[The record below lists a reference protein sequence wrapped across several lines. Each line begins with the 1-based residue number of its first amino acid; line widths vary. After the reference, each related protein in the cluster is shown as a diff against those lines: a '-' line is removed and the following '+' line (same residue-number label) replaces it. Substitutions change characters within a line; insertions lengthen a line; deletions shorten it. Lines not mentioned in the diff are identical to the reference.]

1 MITFTL
7 IYRDYNI
14 KHWFSQVLVEKRFKI
29 IAKSIKKWYYIL
41 VRKKL
46 YRLEKKMID
55 KEEIKKVSDT
65 IEIVK
70 SNIEEYEIL
79 YSNLLK
85 GNADEQYIQ
94 NMSKEY
100 SNKLRNLNKAISVPY
115 FARIDFKED
124 TQNNIQKI
132 YIGKTGIFNNDY
144 EVVVTDWRAPISSIY
159 YDGQLGKVKYECPD
173 GIIEGNLNKK
183 RVYTIENSILKDY
196 QDIDITTN
204 DEFLQE
210 CLTENSEARLKNIIS
225 TIQSE
230 QNKIIRAKMSNPLI
244 VQGVAG
250 SGKTTVALHRIAY
263 LVYTYEKEFN
273 PDEFLIIA
281 PNKFFLDYISNV
293 LPDLGVDY
301 VRQQTFEEF
310 MLENIDANFEI
321 NPINVELSNIVNKNG
336 KTDLIKKS
344 ANFKSSLRYKELIDE
359 FIDKFLKNSL
369 PKEDFKISDIVV
381 FNNNE
386 VIDMFMT
393 YFKNNSIN
401 DSKKMLTAIL
411 QKRVSNIANELI
423 DKLSEQRKS
432 KLDNIEKNL
441 SDDKVKEIRLSIF
454 KETEYEMQ
462 QLFKGGKKLVIDY
475 LKDLK
480 IEKVLPVYK
489 KIINDQILFDKYVES
504 ELYEYILKTYKE
516 NIKNKKVEY
525 EDLAPLFYIQN
536 KFWGNINNLKLEHIV
551 IDEAQDLGEF
561 QFYNFKEMVKPNM
574 SMTIL
579 GDISQGI
586 YSYKGMNDWNKL
598 NQIVFNNKAS
608 IEYLKASYRTSM
620 EIMNEANTI
629 INKIVD
635 NENIILAKPI
645 ERHGDKVEHWKVD
658 SEDNRIIKIYE
669 IIKKQLEA
677 GHINIAI
684 ITKDFNESIE
694 LHKKLT
700 NYGVSIELISENLDK
715 YTGGIIIIPS
725 YLSKGL
731 EFDSVIISDSNKY
744 SENILDTKLLYVA
757 CTRAMHTLDIISK

>member
-1 MITFTL
+1 
-7 IYRDYNI
+7 
-14 KHWFSQVLVEKRFKI
+14 
-29 IAKSIKKWYYIL
+29 
-41 VRKKL
+41 
-46 YRLEKKMID
+46 MID
-55 KEEIKKVSDT
+55 NEEIKRVSDT

-70 SNIEEYEIL
+70 NNIKEYEIL

-100 SNKLRNLNKAISVPY
+100 SNKLKNLNKAISIPY
-115 FARIDFKED
+115 FARIDFKE
-124 TQNNIQKI
+124 NNANNERKI
-132 YIGKTGIFNNDY
+132 YIGKTGILNDKY
-144 EVVVTDWRAPISSIY
+144 DVIVTDWRAPIASIY

-173 GIIEGNLNKK
+173 GIIKGDLSKK

-210 CLTENSEARLKNIIS
+210 CLNENSEARLKNIIS

-321 NPINVELSNIVNKNG
+321 NPINVELSNIVNQNG

-344 ANFKSSLRYKELIDE
+344 ANFKTSLRFKELIDE
-359 FIDKFLKNSL
+359 FIDKFLKSNL
-369 PKEDFKISDIVV
+369 PKGDFKISDIVV
-381 FNNNE
+381 FNHDE
-386 VIDMFMT
+386 VIDMFIN

-423 DKLSEQRKS
+423 DRLSEQRKS
-432 KLDNIEKNL
+432 KLYNIDKNL
-441 SDDKVKEIRLSIF
+441 SDDKVKEIRLEIF
-454 KETEYEMQ
+454 KEKEYEMQ
-462 QLFKGGKKLVIDY
+462 QLFKGGKKLVLDY
-475 LKDLK
+475 LKNFK
-480 IEKVLPVYK
+480 IEKVLSIYK
-489 KIINDQILFDKYVES
+489 KIISDKILFDKYVES
-504 ELYEYILKTYKE
+504 ELYEYILETYKK
-516 NIKNKKVEY
+516 NIKSKKVEY

-536 KFWGNINNLKLEHIV
+536 RFLGNINNLKLEHIV

-561 QFYNFKEMVKPNM
+561 QFYNFKEIVKPNM

-586 YSYKGMNDWNKL
+586 YSYKGINNWNKL

-608 IEYLKASYRTSM
+608 IEYLKESYRTSM

-635 NENIILAKPI
+635 NENIILAQPI
-645 ERHGDKVEHWKVD
+645 ERHGDKIEHWKID
-658 SEDNRIIKIYE
+658 SEDSKISKIYE
-669 IIKKQLEA
+669 IIKTHLEA
-677 GHINIAI
+677 GHINIAV
-684 ITKDFNESIE
+684 ITKDFDESIE

-700 NYGVSIELISENLDK
+700 NYEVDIKLISENLDK
-715 YTGGIIIIPS
+715 YTGGTIIIPS

-757 CTRAMHTLDIISK
+757 CTRAMHTLDIISQ

>member
-1 MITFTL
+1 
-7 IYRDYNI
+7 
-14 KHWFSQVLVEKRFKI
+14 
-29 IAKSIKKWYYIL
+29 
-41 VRKKL
+41 
-46 YRLEKKMID
+46 MID

-85 GNADEQYIQ
+85 ENADEQYIQ
-94 NMSKEY
+94 NMSKIY
-100 SNKLRNLNKAISVPY
+100 SNKLKNLNNAVSVPY
-115 FARIDFKED
+115 FARVDFKED
-124 TQNNIQKI
+124 KQNNIQKI
-132 YIGKTGIFNNDY
+132 YIGKTGIFNDDY

-159 YDGQLGKVKYECPD
+159 YDGQLGNVEYECPD
-173 GIIEGNLNKK
+173 GIIKGDLSKK

-210 CLTENSEARLKNIIS
+210 CLNENSEARLKNIIS

-321 NPINVELSNIVNKNG
+321 NPINVELSNIVNQNG

-344 ANFKSSLRYKELIDE
+344 ANFKSSLRFKELIDE
-359 FIDKFLKNSL
+359 FIDKFLKSNL
-369 PKEDFKISDIVV
+369 PKGDFKIFDIVV
-381 FNNNE
+381 FNHDE
-386 VIDMFMT
+386 VIDMFMN

-423 DKLSEQRKS
+423 DRLSEQRKS
-432 KLDNIEKNL
+432 KLYNIDKNL
-441 SDDKVKEIRLSIF
+441 SDDKVKEIRLEIF

-462 QLFKGGKKLVIDY
+462 QLFKGGKKLVLDY
-475 LKDLK
+475 LKNFK
-480 IEKVLPVYK
+480 IEKVLSIYK
-489 KIINDQILFDKYVES
+489 KIISDKILFDKYVES
-504 ELYEYILKTYKE
+504 ELYEYILETYKK

-536 KFWGNINNLKLEHIV
+536 RFWGNINNLKLEHIV

-561 QFYNFKEMVKPNM
+561 QFYNFKEILKPNM

-586 YSYKGMNDWNKL
+586 YSYKGINNWNKL
-598 NQIVFNNKAS
+598 NQIVFDNKAT
-608 IEYLKASYRTSM
+608 IEYLKESYRTSM

-635 NENIILAKPI
+635 NENIILAQPI
-645 ERHGDKVEHWKVD
+645 ERHGDKVEHWKID
-658 SEDNRIIKIYE
+658 SEDSKISKIYE
-669 IIKKQLEA
+669 IIKTHLEA
-677 GHINIAI
+677 GHINIAV
-684 ITKDFNESIE
+684 ITKDFDESIE

-700 NYGVSIELISENLDK
+700 NYEVDIKLISENLDK
-715 YTGGIIIIPS
+715 YTGGTIIIPS

-757 CTRAMHTLDIISK
+757 CTRAMHTLDIISQ

>member
-1 MITFTL
+1 
-7 IYRDYNI
+7 
-14 KHWFSQVLVEKRFKI
+14 
-29 IAKSIKKWYYIL
+29 
-41 VRKKL
+41 
-46 YRLEKKMID
+46 MID

-85 GNADEQYIQ
+85 ENADEQYIQ
-94 NMSKEY
+94 NMSKIY
-100 SNKLRNLNKAISVPY
+100 SNKLKNLNNAVSVPY
-115 FARIDFKED
+115 FARVDFKED
-124 TQNNIQKI
+124 KQNNIQKI
-132 YIGKTGIFNNDY
+132 YIGKTGIFNDDY

-159 YDGQLGKVKYECPD
+159 YDGQLGNVEYECPD
-173 GIIEGNLNKK
+173 GIIKGDLSKK

-210 CLTENSEARLKNIIS
+210 CLNENSEARLKNIIS

-321 NPINVELSNIVNKNG
+321 NPINVELSNIVNQNG

-344 ANFKSSLRYKELIDE
+344 ANFKSSLRFKELIDE
-359 FIDKFLKNSL
+359 FIDKFLKSNL
-369 PKEDFKISDIVV
+369 PKGDFKISDIVV
-381 FNNNE
+381 FNHDE
-386 VIDMFMT
+386 VIDMFMN

-423 DKLSEQRKS
+423 DRLSEQRKS
-432 KLDNIEKNL
+432 KLYNIDKNL
-441 SDDKVKEIRLSIF
+441 SDDKVKEIRLEIF

-462 QLFKGGKKLVIDY
+462 QLFKGGKKLVLDY
-475 LKDLK
+475 LKNFK
-480 IEKVLPVYK
+480 IEKVLSIYK
-489 KIINDQILFDKYVES
+489 KIISDKILFDKYVKS
-504 ELYEYILKTYKE
+504 ELYEYILETYKK
-516 NIKNKKVEY
+516 NIKSKKVEY

-536 KFWGNINNLKLEHIV
+536 RFWGNINNLKLEHIV

-561 QFYNFKEMVKPNM
+561 QFYNFKEIVKPNM

-586 YSYKGMNDWNKL
+586 YSYKGINNWNKL
-598 NQIVFNNKAS
+598 NQIVFDNKAS
-608 IEYLKASYRTSM
+608 IEYLKESYRTSM

-635 NENIILAKPI
+635 NENIILAQPI
-645 ERHGDKVEHWKVD
+645 ERHGDKVEHWKID
-658 SEDNRIIKIYE
+658 SEDSKISKIYE
-669 IIKKQLEA
+669 IIKTHLEA
-677 GHINIAI
+677 GHINIAV
-684 ITKDFNESIE
+684 ITKDFDESIE

-700 NYGVSIELISENLDK
+700 NYEVDIKLISENLDK
-715 YTGGIIIIPS
+715 YTGGTIIIPS

-757 CTRAMHTLDIISK
+757 CTRAMHTLDIISQ

>member
-1 MITFTL
+1 
-7 IYRDYNI
+7 
-14 KHWFSQVLVEKRFKI
+14 
-29 IAKSIKKWYYIL
+29 
-41 VRKKL
+41 
-46 YRLEKKMID
+46 MID

-85 GNADEQYIQ
+85 ENADEQYIQ
-94 NMSKEY
+94 NMSKIY
-100 SNKLRNLNKAISVPY
+100 SNKLKNLNNAVSVPY
-115 FARIDFKED
+115 FARVDFKED
-124 TQNNIQKI
+124 KQNNIQKI
-132 YIGKTGIFNNDY
+132 YIGKTGIFNDDY

-159 YDGQLGKVKYECPD
+159 YDGQLGNVEYECPD
-173 GIIEGNLNKK
+173 GIIKGDLSKK

-210 CLTENSEARLKNIIS
+210 CLNENSEARLKNIIS

-321 NPINVELSNIVNKNG
+321 NPINVELSNIVNQNG

-344 ANFKSSLRYKELIDE
+344 ANFKSSLRFKELIDE
-359 FIDKFLKNSL
+359 FIDKFLKSNL
-369 PKEDFKISDIVV
+369 PKGDFKISDIVV
-381 FNNNE
+381 FNHDE
-386 VIDMFMT
+386 VIDMFMN

-423 DKLSEQRKS
+423 DRLSEQRKS
-432 KLDNIEKNL
+432 KLYNIDKNL
-441 SDDKVKEIRLSIF
+441 SDDKVKEIRLEIF

-462 QLFKGGKKLVIDY
+462 QLFKGGKKLVLDY
-475 LKDLK
+475 LKNFK
-480 IEKVLPVYK
+480 IEKVLSIYK
-489 KIINDQILFDKYVES
+489 KIISDKILFDKYVKS
-504 ELYEYILKTYKE
+504 ELYEYILETYKK
-516 NIKNKKVEY
+516 NIKSKKVEY

-536 KFWGNINNLKLEHIV
+536 RFWGNINNLKLEHIV

-561 QFYNFKEMVKPNM
+561 QFYNFKEIVKPNM

-586 YSYKGMNDWNKL
+586 YSYKGINNWNKL
-598 NQIVFNNKAS
+598 NQIVFDNKAS
-608 IEYLKASYRTSM
+608 IEYLKESYRTSM

-635 NENIILAKPI
+635 NENIILAQPI
-645 ERHGDKVEHWKVD
+645 ERHGDKVEHWKID
-658 SEDNRIIKIYE
+658 SEDSKISKIYE
-669 IIKKQLEA
+669 IIKTHLEA
-677 GHINIAI
+677 GHINIAV
-684 ITKDFNESIE
+684 ITKDFDESIE

-700 NYGVSIELISENLDK
+700 NYEVDIKLISENLDK
-715 YTGGIIIIPS
+715 YTGGTIIIPS

-744 SENILDTKLLYVA
+744 
-757 CTRAMHTLDIISK
+757 

>member
-1 MITFTL
+1 
-7 IYRDYNI
+7 
-14 KHWFSQVLVEKRFKI
+14 
-29 IAKSIKKWYYIL
+29 
-41 VRKKL
+41 
-46 YRLEKKMID
+46 MID
-55 KEEIKKVSDT
+55 NEEIKRVSDT

-70 SNIEEYEIL
+70 NNIKEYEIL

-100 SNKLRNLNKAISVPY
+100 SNKLKNLNKAISIPY
-115 FARIDFKED
+115 FARIDFKE
-124 TQNNIQKI
+124 NNANNERKI
-132 YIGKTGIFNNDY
+132 YIGKTGILNDKY
-144 EVVVTDWRAPISSIY
+144 DVIVTDWRAPIASIY

-173 GIIEGNLNKK
+173 GIIKGDLSKK

-210 CLTENSEARLKNIIS
+210 CLNENSEARLKNIIS

-321 NPINVELSNIVNKNG
+321 NPINVELSNIVNQNG

-344 ANFKSSLRYKELIDE
+344 ANFKSSLRFKELIDE
-359 FIDKFLKNSL
+359 FIDKFLKSNL
-369 PKEDFKISDIVV
+369 PKGDFKISDIVV
-381 FNNNE
+381 FNHDE
-386 VIDMFMT
+386 VIDMFIN

-423 DKLSEQRKS
+423 DRLSEQRKS
-432 KLDNIEKNL
+432 KLYNIDKNL
-441 SDDKVKEIRLSIF
+441 SDDKVKEIRLEIF
-454 KETEYEMQ
+454 KEKEYEMQ
-462 QLFKGGKKLVIDY
+462 QLFKGGKKLVLDY
-475 LKDLK
+475 LKNFK
-480 IEKVLPVYK
+480 IEKVLSIYK
-489 KIINDQILFDKYVES
+489 KIISDKILFDKYVES
-504 ELYEYILKTYKE
+504 ELYEYILETYKK
-516 NIKNKKVEY
+516 NIKSKKVEY

-536 KFWGNINNLKLEHIV
+536 RFLGNINNLKLEHIV

-561 QFYNFKEMVKPNM
+561 QFYNFKEIVKPNM

-586 YSYKGMNDWNKL
+586 YSYKGINNWNKL

-608 IEYLKASYRTSM
+608 IEYLKESYRTSM

-635 NENIILAKPI
+635 NENIILAQPI
-645 ERHGDKVEHWKVD
+645 ERHGDKIEHWKID
-658 SEDNRIIKIYE
+658 SEDSKISKIYE
-669 IIKKQLEA
+669 IIKTHLEA
-677 GHINIAI
+677 GHINIAV
-684 ITKDFNESIE
+684 ITKDFDESIE

-700 NYGVSIELISENLDK
+700 NYEVDIKLISENLDK
-715 YTGGIIIIPS
+715 YTGGTIIMPS

-757 CTRAMHTLDIISK
+757 CTRAMHTLDIISQ

>member
-1 MITFTL
+1 MG
-7 IYRDYNI
+7 N
-14 KHWFSQVLVEKRFKI
+14 VE
-29 IAKSIKKWYYIL
+29 
-41 VRKKL
+41 
-46 YRLEKKMID
+46 
-55 KEEIKKVSDT
+55 
-65 IEIVK
+65 
-70 SNIEEYEIL
+70 
-79 YSNLLK
+79 
-85 GNADEQYIQ
+85 
-94 NMSKEY
+94 
-100 SNKLRNLNKAISVPY
+100 
-115 FARIDFKED
+115 
-124 TQNNIQKI
+124 
-132 YIGKTGIFNNDY
+132 
-144 EVVVTDWRAPISSIY
+144 
-159 YDGQLGKVKYECPD
+159 YECPD
-173 GIIEGNLNKK
+173 GIIKGDLSKK

-210 CLTENSEARLKNIIS
+210 CLNENSEARLKNIIS

-321 NPINVELSNIVNKNG
+321 NPINVELSNIVNQNG

-344 ANFKSSLRYKELIDE
+344 ANFKSSLRFKELIDE
-359 FIDKFLKNSL
+359 FIDKFLKSNL
-369 PKEDFKISDIVV
+369 PKGDFKISDIVV
-381 FNNNE
+381 FNHDE
-386 VIDMFMT
+386 VIDMFMN

-423 DKLSEQRKS
+423 DRLSEQRKS
-432 KLDNIEKNL
+432 KLYNIDKNL
-441 SDDKVKEIRLSIF
+441 SDDKVKEIRLEIF

-462 QLFKGGKKLVIDY
+462 QLFKGGKKLVLDY
-475 LKDLK
+475 LKNFK
-480 IEKVLPVYK
+480 IEKVLSIYK
-489 KIINDQILFDKYVES
+489 KIISDKILFDKYVKS
-504 ELYEYILKTYKE
+504 ELYEYILETYKK
-516 NIKNKKVEY
+516 NIKSKKVEY

-536 KFWGNINNLKLEHIV
+536 RFWGNINNLKLGHIV

-561 QFYNFKEMVKPNM
+561 QFYNFKEIVKPNM

-586 YSYKGMNDWNKL
+586 YSYKGINNWNKL
-598 NQIVFNNKAS
+598 NQIVFDNKAS
-608 IEYLKASYRTSM
+608 IEYLKESYRTSM

-635 NENIILAKPI
+635 NENIILAQPI
-645 ERHGDKVEHWKVD
+645 ERHGDKVEHWKID
-658 SEDNRIIKIYE
+658 SEDSKISKIYE
-669 IIKKQLEA
+669 IIKTHLEA
-677 GHINIAI
+677 GHINIAV
-684 ITKDFNESIE
+684 ITKDFDESIE

-700 NYGVSIELISENLDK
+700 NYEVDIKLISENLDK
-715 YTGGIIIIPS
+715 YTGGTIIIPS

-757 CTRAMHTLDIISK
+757 CTRAMHTLDIISQ

>member
-1 MITFTL
+1 
-7 IYRDYNI
+7 
-14 KHWFSQVLVEKRFKI
+14 
-29 IAKSIKKWYYIL
+29 
-41 VRKKL
+41 
-46 YRLEKKMID
+46 MID

-65 IEIVK
+65 IEILK
-70 SNIEEYEIL
+70 SNIEEYETL

-100 SNKLRNLNKAISVPY
+100 SNKLKNLNKAISVPY
-115 FARIDFKED
+115 FARIDFKENK
-124 TQNNIQKI
+124 QNNIQKI

-159 YDGQLGKVKYECPD
+159 YDGQLGKVEYECPD
-173 GIIEGNLNKK
+173 GIIEGNLSKK

-204 DEFLQE
+204 DDFLQG

-230 QNKIIRAKMSNPLI
+230 QNKVIRAKMSNPLI

-310 MLENIDANFEI
+310 MLKNIDANFEI
-321 NPINVELSNIVNKNG
+321 NPINVELSNIVNQKG

-359 FIDKFLKNSL
+359 FINKFLQNIL
-369 PKEDFKISDIVV
+369 PREDFKISDIVV
-381 FNNNE
+381 FNNDE

-401 DSKKMLTAIL
+401 ESKKILTSIL
-411 QKRVSNIANELI
+411 QKRVSNIADELI
-423 DKLSEQRKS
+423 DKLSKQRKN
-432 KLDNIEKNL
+432 KLDNIDKDL
-441 SDDKVKEIRLSIF
+441 SEDKIKEIRLGIF

-475 LKDLK
+475 LKDFK
-480 IEKVLPVYK
+480 IEKVLSVYK

-504 ELYEYILKTYKE
+504 ELYEYIFKTFKE

-536 KFWGNINNLKLEHIV
+536 KFWGNINNIKLEHIV

-561 QFYNFKEMVKPNM
+561 QFYNFKELVKPNM

-579 GDISQGI
+579 GDIAQGI
-586 YSYKGMNDWNKL
+586 YSYKGTNNWQKL
-598 NQIVFNNKAS
+598 NQNVFNNQAS
-608 IEYLKASYRTSM
+608 IKVLKESYRTSM
-620 EIMNEANTI
+620 EIMNEANTV
-629 INKIVD
+629 INKFTD
-635 NENIILAKPI
+635 NENIILAQPI

-658 SEDNRIIKIYE
+658 SENNRVKKICE
-669 IIKKQLEA
+669 IIKKQLEV
-677 GHINIAI
+677 GHRNIAI

-694 LHKKLT
+694 LHKKVT
-700 NYGVSIELISENLDK
+700 NHGVNIKLISENLTK

-744 SENILDTKLLYVA
+744 SENILDTKLLYIA

>member
-1 MITFTL
+1 
-7 IYRDYNI
+7 
-14 KHWFSQVLVEKRFKI
+14 
-29 IAKSIKKWYYIL
+29 
-41 VRKKL
+41 
-46 YRLEKKMID
+46 MID
-55 KEEIKKVSDT
+55 NEEIKRVSDT

-70 SNIEEYEIL
+70 NNIKEYEIL

-100 SNKLRNLNKAISVPY
+100 SNKLKNLNKAISIPY
-115 FARIDFKED
+115 FARIDFKE
-124 TQNNIQKI
+124 NNANNERKI
-132 YIGKTGIFNNDY
+132 YIGKTGILNDKY
-144 EVVVTDWRAPISSIY
+144 DVIVTDWRAPISSIY
-159 YDGQLGKVKYECPD
+159 YDGQLGNVEYECPD
-173 GIIEGNLNKK
+173 GIIKGDLSKK

-210 CLTENSEARLKNIIS
+210 CLNENSEARLKNIIS

-321 NPINVELSNIVNKNG
+321 NPINVELSNIVNQNG
-336 KTDLIKKS
+336 KIDLIKKS
-344 ANFKSSLRYKELIDE
+344 ANFKSSLRFKELIDE
-359 FIDKFLKNSL
+359 FIDKFLKSNL
-369 PKEDFKISDIVV
+369 PKGDFKISDIVV
-381 FNNNE
+381 FNHDE
-386 VIDMFMT
+386 VIDMFMN

-423 DKLSEQRKS
+423 DRLSEQRKS
-432 KLDNIEKNL
+432 KLYNIDKNL
-441 SDDKVKEIRLSIF
+441 SDDKVKEIRLEIF

-462 QLFKGGKKLVIDY
+462 QLFKGGKKLVLDY
-475 LKDLK
+475 LKNFK
-480 IEKVLPVYK
+480 IEKVLSIYK
-489 KIINDQILFDKYVES
+489 KIISDKILFDKYVKS
-504 ELYEYILKTYKE
+504 ELYEYILETYKK
-516 NIKNKKVEY
+516 NIKSKKVEY
-525 EDLAPLFYIQN
+525 EDLVPLFYIQN
-536 KFWGNINNLKLEHIV
+536 RFWGNINNLKLGHIV

-561 QFYNFKEMVKPNM
+561 QFYNFKEIVKPNM

-586 YSYKGMNDWNKL
+586 YSYKGINNWNKL
-598 NQIVFNNKAS
+598 NQIVFDNKAS
-608 IEYLKASYRTSM
+608 IEYLKESYRTSM

-635 NENIILAKPI
+635 NENIILAQPI
-645 ERHGDKVEHWKVD
+645 ERHGDKIEHWKID
-658 SEDNRIIKIYE
+658 SEDSKISKIYE
-669 IIKKQLEA
+669 IIKTHLEA
-677 GHINIAI
+677 GHINIAV
-684 ITKDFNESIE
+684 ITKDFDESIE

-700 NYGVSIELISENLDK
+700 NYEVDIKLISENLDK
-715 YTGGIIIIPS
+715 YTGGTIIIPS

-757 CTRAMHTLDIISK
+757 CTRAMHTLDIISQ

>member
-1 MITFTL
+1 
-7 IYRDYNI
+7 
-14 KHWFSQVLVEKRFKI
+14 
-29 IAKSIKKWYYIL
+29 
-41 VRKKL
+41 
-46 YRLEKKMID
+46 MID
-55 KEEIKKVSDT
+55 KEEIKRVSDT

-70 SNIEEYEIL
+70 NNIEEYEIL

-100 SNKLRNLNKAISVPY
+100 INKLKNLNKAISVPY
-115 FARIDFKED
+115 FARIDFKENK
-124 TQNNIQKI
+124 QNNIQKI

-159 YDGQLGKVKYECPD
+159 YDGQLGKAEYECPD
-173 GIIEGNLNKK
+173 GIVEGDLSKK

-230 QNKIIRAKMSNPLI
+230 QNKIIRAKMSNTLI

-310 MLENIDANFEI
+310 MMENIEGNFEI
-321 NPINVELSNIVNKNG
+321 KQINEELSNIVNQKG
-336 KTDLIKKS
+336 KIDLIKKS
-344 ANFKSSLRYKELIDE
+344 ANFKSSLKYKELIDD
-359 FIDKFLKNSL
+359 FINKFLKNSL
-369 PKEDFKISDIVV
+369 PKEDFKVSDIVV
-381 FNNNE
+381 FNNDE
-386 VIDMFMT
+386 VIDMFMN

-401 DSKKMLTAIL
+401 ESKKMLTAIL
-411 QKRVSNIANELI
+411 QKRISNIADELI
-423 DKLSEQRKS
+423 EKLSKKRKK
-432 KLDNIEKNL
+432 KLDNIDKDL
-441 SDDKVKEIRLSIF
+441 SEDKIKEIRLDIF

-462 QLFKGGKKLVIDY
+462 QLFKGGKKLVLDY
-475 LKDLK
+475 LKNFK
-480 IEKVLPVYK
+480 IEKVLAIYK
-489 KIINDQILFDKYVES
+489 KIITDQSLFDKYVES
-504 ELYEYILKTYKE
+504 ELYEYILGKYKE

-536 KFWGNINNLKLEHIV
+536 KFWGNINNIKLEHIV

-561 QFYNFKEMVKPNM
+561 QFYIFKEILKPNM

-579 GDISQGI
+579 GDIAQGI
-586 YSYKGMNDWNKL
+586 YSYKGTNDWNKL
-598 NQIVFNNKAS
+598 NQKVFNNKAF
-608 IEYLKASYRTSM
+608 IEYLKESYRTSI
-620 EIMNEANTI
+620 EIMNEANNI
-629 INKIVD
+629 IDKLSD
-635 NENIILAKPI
+635 KENIILAKPI
-645 ERHGDKVEHWKVD
+645 ERHGKEVRHFSVKNPEEQIDILYKLLGE
-658 SEDNRIIKIYE
+658 
-669 IIKKQLEA
+669 QLKD
-677 GHINIAI
+677 GNKNIAI

-694 LHKKLT
+694 LYNKVNKKL
-700 NYGVSIELISENLDK
+700 YDIQLISEDVSK
-715 YTGGIIIIPS
+715 YKGGINIIPS

-731 EFDSVIISDSNKY
+731 EFDNVIIYNMNKY
-744 SENILDTKLLYVA
+744 NEDALDTKLLYIA
-757 CTRAMHTLDIISK
+757 CTRAMHTLDIIKVKTDSFI

>member
-1 MITFTL
+1 
-7 IYRDYNI
+7 
-14 KHWFSQVLVEKRFKI
+14 
-29 IAKSIKKWYYIL
+29 
-41 VRKKL
+41 
-46 YRLEKKMID
+46 MID
-55 KEEIKKVSDT
+55 NEEIKRVSDT

-70 SNIEEYEIL
+70 NNIKEYEIL

-100 SNKLRNLNKAISVPY
+100 SNKLKNLNKAISIPY
-115 FARIDFKED
+115 FARIDFKE
-124 TQNNIQKI
+124 NNANNERKI
-132 YIGKTGIFNNDY
+132 YIGKTGILNDKY
-144 EVVVTDWRAPISSIY
+144 DVIVTDWRAPIASIY

-173 GIIEGNLNKK
+173 GIIKGDLSKK

-210 CLTENSEARLKNIIS
+210 CLNENSEARLKNIIS

-321 NPINVELSNIVNKNG
+321 NPINVELSNIVNQNG

-344 ANFKSSLRYKELIDE
+344 ANFKSSLRFKELIDE
-359 FIDKFLKNSL
+359 FIDKFLKSNL
-369 PKEDFKISDIVV
+369 PKGDFKISDIVV
-381 FNNNE
+381 FNHDE
-386 VIDMFMT
+386 VIYMFIN

-423 DKLSEQRKS
+423 DRLSEQRKS
-432 KLDNIEKNL
+432 KLYNIDKNL
-441 SDDKVKEIRLSIF
+441 SDDKVKEIRLEIF
-454 KETEYEMQ
+454 KEKEYEMQ
-462 QLFKGGKKLVIDY
+462 QLFKGGKKLVLDY
-475 LKDLK
+475 LKNFK
-480 IEKVLPVYK
+480 IEKVLSIYK
-489 KIINDQILFDKYVES
+489 KIISDKILFDKYVES
-504 ELYEYILKTYKE
+504 ELYEYILETYKK
-516 NIKNKKVEY
+516 NIKSKKVEY

-536 KFWGNINNLKLEHIV
+536 RFLGNINNLKLEHIV

-561 QFYNFKEMVKPNM
+561 QFYNFKEIVKPNM

-586 YSYKGMNDWNKL
+586 YSYKGINNWNKL

-608 IEYLKASYRTSM
+608 IEYLKESYRTSM

-635 NENIILAKPI
+635 NENIILAQPI
-645 ERHGDKVEHWKVD
+645 ERHGDKIEHWKID
-658 SEDNRIIKIYE
+658 SEDSKISKIYE
-669 IIKKQLEA
+669 IIKTHLEA
-677 GHINIAI
+677 GHINIAV
-684 ITKDFNESIE
+684 ITKDFDESIE

-700 NYGVSIELISENLDK
+700 NYEVDIKLISENLDK
-715 YTGGIIIIPS
+715 YTGGTIIIPS

-757 CTRAMHTLDIISK
+757 CTRAMHTLDIISQ

>member
-1 MITFTL
+1 
-7 IYRDYNI
+7 
-14 KHWFSQVLVEKRFKI
+14 
-29 IAKSIKKWYYIL
+29 
-41 VRKKL
+41 
-46 YRLEKKMID
+46 MID
-55 KEEIKKVSDT
+55 NEEIKRVSDT

-70 SNIEEYEIL
+70 NNIKEYEIL

-100 SNKLRNLNKAISVPY
+100 SNKLKNLNKAISIPY
-115 FARIDFKED
+115 FARIDFKE
-124 TQNNIQKI
+124 NNANNERKI
-132 YIGKTGIFNNDY
+132 YIGKTGILNDKY
-144 EVVVTDWRAPISSIY
+144 DVIVTDWRAPIASIY

-173 GIIEGNLNKK
+173 GIIKGDLSKK

-210 CLTENSEARLKNIIS
+210 CLNENSEARLKNIIS

-293 LPDLGVDY
+293 LPDLGVGY

-321 NPINVELSNIVNKNG
+321 NPINVELSNIVNQNG

-344 ANFKSSLRYKELIDE
+344 ANFKSSLRFKELIDE
-359 FIDKFLKNSL
+359 FIDKFLKSNL
-369 PKEDFKISDIVV
+369 PKGDFKISDIVV
-381 FNNNE
+381 FNHDE
-386 VIDMFMT
+386 VIDMFIN

-423 DKLSEQRKS
+423 DRLSEQRKS
-432 KLDNIEKNL
+432 KLYNIDKNL
-441 SDDKVKEIRLSIF
+441 SDDKVKEIRLEIF
-454 KETEYEMQ
+454 KEKEYEMQ
-462 QLFKGGKKLVIDY
+462 QLFKGGKKLVLDY
-475 LKDLK
+475 LKNFK
-480 IEKVLPVYK
+480 IEKVLSIYK
-489 KIINDQILFDKYVES
+489 KIISDKILFDKYVES
-504 ELYEYILKTYKE
+504 ELYEYILETYKK
-516 NIKNKKVEY
+516 NIKSKKVEY

-536 KFWGNINNLKLEHIV
+536 RFLGNINNLKLEHIV

-561 QFYNFKEMVKPNM
+561 QFYNFKEIVKPNM

-586 YSYKGMNDWNKL
+586 YSYKGINNWNKL

-608 IEYLKASYRTSM
+608 IEYLKESYRTSM

-635 NENIILAKPI
+635 NENIILAQPI
-645 ERHGDKVEHWKVD
+645 ERHGDKIEHWKID
-658 SEDNRIIKIYE
+658 SEDSKISKIYE
-669 IIKKQLEA
+669 IIKTHLEA
-677 GHINIAI
+677 GHINIAV
-684 ITKDFNESIE
+684 ITKDFDESIE

-700 NYGVSIELISENLDK
+700 NYEVDIKLISENLDK
-715 YTGGIIIIPS
+715 YTGGTIIIPS

-757 CTRAMHTLDIISK
+757 CTRAMHTLDIISQ

>member
-1 MITFTL
+1 
-7 IYRDYNI
+7 
-14 KHWFSQVLVEKRFKI
+14 
-29 IAKSIKKWYYIL
+29 
-41 VRKKL
+41 
-46 YRLEKKMID
+46 MID

-85 GNADEQYIQ
+85 ENADEQYIQ
-94 NMSKEY
+94 NMSKIY
-100 SNKLRNLNKAISVPY
+100 SNKLKNLNNAVSVPY
-115 FARIDFKED
+115 FARVDFKED
-124 TQNNIQKI
+124 KQNNIQKI
-132 YIGKTGIFNNDY
+132 YIGKTGIFNDDY

-159 YDGQLGKVKYECPD
+159 YDGQLGNVEYECPD
-173 GIIEGNLNKK
+173 GIIKGDLSKK

-210 CLTENSEARLKNIIS
+210 CLNENSEARLKNIIS

-321 NPINVELSNIVNKNG
+321 NPINVELSNIVNQNG

-344 ANFKSSLRYKELIDE
+344 ANFKSFLRFKELIDE
-359 FIDKFLKNSL
+359 FIDKFLKSNL
-369 PKEDFKISDIVV
+369 PKGDFKISDIVV
-381 FNNNE
+381 FNHDE
-386 VIDMFMT
+386 VIDMFMN

-423 DKLSEQRKS
+423 DRLSEQRKS
-432 KLDNIEKNL
+432 KLYNIDKNL
-441 SDDKVKEIRLSIF
+441 SDDKVKEIRLEIF

-462 QLFKGGKKLVIDY
+462 QLFKGGKKLVLDY
-475 LKDLK
+475 LKNFK
-480 IEKVLPVYK
+480 IEKVLSIYK
-489 KIINDQILFDKYVES
+489 KIISDKILFDKYVKS
-504 ELYEYILKTYKE
+504 ELYEYILETYKK
-516 NIKNKKVEY
+516 NIKSKKVEY

-536 KFWGNINNLKLEHIV
+536 RFWGNINNLKLEHIV

-561 QFYNFKEMVKPNM
+561 QFYNFKEIVKPNM

-586 YSYKGMNDWNKL
+586 YSYKGINNWNKL
-598 NQIVFNNKAS
+598 NQIVFDNKAS
-608 IEYLKASYRTSM
+608 IEYLKESYRTSM

-635 NENIILAKPI
+635 NENIILAQPI
-645 ERHGDKVEHWKVD
+645 ERHGDKVEHWKID
-658 SEDNRIIKIYE
+658 SEDSKISKIYE
-669 IIKKQLEA
+669 IIKTHLEA
-677 GHINIAI
+677 GHINIAV
-684 ITKDFNESIE
+684 ITKDFDESIE

-700 NYGVSIELISENLDK
+700 NYEVDIKLISENLDK
-715 YTGGIIIIPS
+715 YTGGTIIIPS

-757 CTRAMHTLDIISK
+757 CTRAMHTLDIISQ

>member
-1 MITFTL
+1 
-7 IYRDYNI
+7 
-14 KHWFSQVLVEKRFKI
+14 
-29 IAKSIKKWYYIL
+29 
-41 VRKKL
+41 
-46 YRLEKKMID
+46 MID

-85 GNADEQYIQ
+85 ENADEQYIQ
-94 NMSKEY
+94 NMSKIY
-100 SNKLRNLNKAISVPY
+100 SNKLKNLNNAVSVPY
-115 FARIDFKED
+115 FARVDFKED
-124 TQNNIQKI
+124 KQNNIQKI
-132 YIGKTGIFNNDY
+132 YIGKTGIFNDDY
-144 EVVVTDWRAPISSIY
+144 EVVVTDWRARISSIY
-159 YDGQLGKVKYECPD
+159 YDGQLGNVEYECPD
-173 GIIEGNLNKK
+173 GIIKGDLSKK

-210 CLTENSEARLKNIIS
+210 CLNENSEARLKNIIS

-321 NPINVELSNIVNKNG
+321 NPINVELSNIVNQNG

-344 ANFKSSLRYKELIDE
+344 ANFKSSLRFKELIDE
-359 FIDKFLKNSL
+359 FIDKFLKSNL
-369 PKEDFKISDIVV
+369 PKGDFKISDIVV
-381 FNNNE
+381 FNHDE
-386 VIDMFMT
+386 VIDMFMN

-423 DKLSEQRKS
+423 DRLSEQRKS
-432 KLDNIEKNL
+432 KLYNIDKNL
-441 SDDKVKEIRLSIF
+441 SDDKVKEIRLEIF

-462 QLFKGGKKLVIDY
+462 QLFKGGKKLVLDY
-475 LKDLK
+475 LKNFK
-480 IEKVLPVYK
+480 IEKVLSIYK
-489 KIINDQILFDKYVES
+489 KIISDKILFDKYVKS
-504 ELYEYILKTYKE
+504 ELYEYILETYKK
-516 NIKNKKVEY
+516 NIKSKKVEY

-536 KFWGNINNLKLEHIV
+536 RFWGNINNLKLEHIV

-561 QFYNFKEMVKPNM
+561 QFYNFKEIVKPNM

-586 YSYKGMNDWNKL
+586 YSYKGINNWNKL
-598 NQIVFNNKAS
+598 NQIVFDNKAS
-608 IEYLKASYRTSM
+608 IEYLKESYRTSM

-635 NENIILAKPI
+635 NENIILAQPI
-645 ERHGDKVEHWKVD
+645 ERHGDKVEHWKID
-658 SEDNRIIKIYE
+658 SEDSKISKIYE
-669 IIKKQLEA
+669 IIKTHLEA
-677 GHINIAI
+677 GHINIAV
-684 ITKDFNESIE
+684 ITKDFDESIE

-700 NYGVSIELISENLDK
+700 NYEVDIKLISENLDK
-715 YTGGIIIIPS
+715 YTGGTIIIPS

-757 CTRAMHTLDIISK
+757 CTRAMHTLDIISQ

>member
-1 MITFTL
+1 MG
-7 IYRDYNI
+7 N
-14 KHWFSQVLVEKRFKI
+14 VE
-29 IAKSIKKWYYIL
+29 
-41 VRKKL
+41 
-46 YRLEKKMID
+46 
-55 KEEIKKVSDT
+55 
-65 IEIVK
+65 
-70 SNIEEYEIL
+70 
-79 YSNLLK
+79 
-85 GNADEQYIQ
+85 
-94 NMSKEY
+94 
-100 SNKLRNLNKAISVPY
+100 
-115 FARIDFKED
+115 
-124 TQNNIQKI
+124 
-132 YIGKTGIFNNDY
+132 
-144 EVVVTDWRAPISSIY
+144 
-159 YDGQLGKVKYECPD
+159 YECPD
-173 GIIEGNLNKK
+173 GIIKGDLSKK

-210 CLTENSEARLKNIIS
+210 CLNENSEARLKNIIS

-321 NPINVELSNIVNKNG
+321 NPINVELSNIVNQNG

-344 ANFKSSLRYKELIDE
+344 ANFKSSLRFKELIDE
-359 FIDKFLKNSL
+359 FIDKFLKSNL
-369 PKEDFKISDIVV
+369 PKGDFKISDIVV
-381 FNNNE
+381 FNHDE
-386 VIDMFMT
+386 VIDMFMN

-423 DKLSEQRKS
+423 DRLSEQRKS
-432 KLDNIEKNL
+432 KLYNIDKNL
-441 SDDKVKEIRLSIF
+441 SDDKVKEIRLEIF

-462 QLFKGGKKLVIDY
+462 QLFKGGKKLVLDY
-475 LKDLK
+475 LKNFK
-480 IEKVLPVYK
+480 IEKVLSIYK
-489 KIINDQILFDKYVES
+489 KIISDKILFDKYVKS
-504 ELYEYILKTYKE
+504 ELYEYILETYKK
-516 NIKNKKVEY
+516 NIKSKKVEY

-536 KFWGNINNLKLEHIV
+536 RFWGNINNLKLEHIV

-561 QFYNFKEMVKPNM
+561 QFYNFKEIVKPNM

-586 YSYKGMNDWNKL
+586 YSYKGINNWNKL
-598 NQIVFNNKAS
+598 NQIVFDNKAS
-608 IEYLKASYRTSM
+608 IEYLKESYRTSM

-635 NENIILAKPI
+635 NENIILAQPI
-645 ERHGDKVEHWKVD
+645 ERHGDKVEHWKID
-658 SEDNRIIKIYE
+658 SEDSKISKIYE
-669 IIKKQLEA
+669 IIKTHLEA
-677 GHINIAI
+677 GHINIAV
-684 ITKDFNESIE
+684 ITKDFDESIE

-700 NYGVSIELISENLDK
+700 NYEVDIKLISENLDK
-715 YTGGIIIIPS
+715 YTGGTIIIPS

-757 CTRAMHTLDIISK
+757 CTRAMHTLDIISQ

>member
-1 MITFTL
+1 
-7 IYRDYNI
+7 
-14 KHWFSQVLVEKRFKI
+14 
-29 IAKSIKKWYYIL
+29 
-41 VRKKL
+41 
-46 YRLEKKMID
+46 MID
-55 KEEIKKVSDT
+55 NEEIKRVSDT

-70 SNIEEYEIL
+70 NNIKEYEIL

-100 SNKLRNLNKAISVPY
+100 SNKLKNLNKAISIPY
-115 FARIDFKED
+115 FARIDFKE
-124 TQNNIQKI
+124 NNANNERKI
-132 YIGKTGIFNNDY
+132 YIGKTGILNDKY
-144 EVVVTDWRAPISSIY
+144 DVIVTDWRAPIASIY

-173 GIIEGNLNKK
+173 GIIKGDLSKK

-210 CLTENSEARLKNIIS
+210 CLNENSEARLKNIIS

-321 NPINVELSNIVNKNG
+321 NPINVELSNIVNQNG

-344 ANFKSSLRYKELIDE
+344 ANFKSSLRFKELIDE
-359 FIDKFLKNSL
+359 FIDKFLKSNL
-369 PKEDFKISDIVV
+369 PKGDFKISDIVV
-381 FNNNE
+381 FNHDE
-386 VIDMFMT
+386 VIDMFIN

-423 DKLSEQRKS
+423 DRLSEQRKS
-432 KLDNIEKNL
+432 KLYNIDKNL
-441 SDDKVKEIRLSIF
+441 SDDKVKEIRLEIF

-462 QLFKGGKKLVIDY
+462 QLFKGGKKLVLDY
-475 LKDLK
+475 LKNFK
-480 IEKVLPVYK
+480 IEKVLSIYK
-489 KIINDQILFDKYVES
+489 KIISDKILFDKYVES
-504 ELYEYILKTYKE
+504 ELYEYILETYKK
-516 NIKNKKVEY
+516 NIKSKKVEY

-536 KFWGNINNLKLEHIV
+536 RFLGNINNLKLEHIV

-561 QFYNFKEMVKPNM
+561 QFYNFKEIVKPNM

-586 YSYKGMNDWNKL
+586 YSYKGINNWNKL
-598 NQIVFNNKAS
+598 NQIVFDNKAS
-608 IEYLKASYRTSM
+608 IEYLKESYRTSM

-635 NENIILAKPI
+635 NENIILAQPI
-645 ERHGDKVEHWKVD
+645 ERHGDKVEHWKID
-658 SEDNRIIKIYE
+658 SEDSKISKIYE
-669 IIKKQLEA
+669 IIKTHLEA
-677 GHINIAI
+677 GHINIAV
-684 ITKDFNESIE
+684 ITKDFDESIE

-700 NYGVSIELISENLDK
+700 NYEVDIKLISENLDK
-715 YTGGIIIIPS
+715 YTGGTIIIPS

-757 CTRAMHTLDIISK
+757 CTRAMHTLDIISQ

>member
-1 MITFTL
+1 MG
-7 IYRDYNI
+7 N
-14 KHWFSQVLVEKRFKI
+14 VE
-29 IAKSIKKWYYIL
+29 
-41 VRKKL
+41 
-46 YRLEKKMID
+46 
-55 KEEIKKVSDT
+55 
-65 IEIVK
+65 
-70 SNIEEYEIL
+70 
-79 YSNLLK
+79 
-85 GNADEQYIQ
+85 
-94 NMSKEY
+94 
-100 SNKLRNLNKAISVPY
+100 
-115 FARIDFKED
+115 
-124 TQNNIQKI
+124 
-132 YIGKTGIFNNDY
+132 
-144 EVVVTDWRAPISSIY
+144 
-159 YDGQLGKVKYECPD
+159 YECPD
-173 GIIEGNLNKK
+173 GIIKGDLSKK

-210 CLTENSEARLKNIIS
+210 CLNENSEARLKNIIS

-321 NPINVELSNIVNKNG
+321 NPINVELSNIVNQNG

-344 ANFKSSLRYKELIDE
+344 ANFKSSLRFKELIDE
-359 FIDKFLKNSL
+359 FIDKFLKSNL
-369 PKEDFKISDIVV
+369 PKGDFKISDIVV
-381 FNNNE
+381 FNHDE
-386 VIDMFMT
+386 VIDMFMN

-423 DKLSEQRKS
+423 DRLSEQRKS
-432 KLDNIEKNL
+432 KLYNIDKNL
-441 SDDKVKEIRLSIF
+441 SDDKVKEIRLEIF

-462 QLFKGGKKLVIDY
+462 QLFKGGKKLVLDY
-475 LKDLK
+475 LKNFK
-480 IEKVLPVYK
+480 IEKVLSIYN
-489 KIINDQILFDKYVES
+489 KIISDKILFDKYVKS
-504 ELYEYILKTYKE
+504 ELYEYILETYKK
-516 NIKNKKVEY
+516 NIKSKKVEY

-536 KFWGNINNLKLEHIV
+536 RFWGNINNLKLEHIV

-561 QFYNFKEMVKPNM
+561 QFYNFKEIVKPNM

-586 YSYKGMNDWNKL
+586 YSYKGINNWNKL
-598 NQIVFNNKAS
+598 NQIVFDNKAS
-608 IEYLKASYRTSM
+608 IEYLKESYRTSM

-629 INKIVD
+629 INKTVD
-635 NENIILAKPI
+635 NENIILAQPI
-645 ERHGDKVEHWKVD
+645 ERHGDKVEHWKID
-658 SEDNRIIKIYE
+658 SEDSKISKIYE
-669 IIKKQLEA
+669 IIKTHLEA
-677 GHINIAI
+677 GHINIAV
-684 ITKDFNESIE
+684 ITKDFDESIE

-700 NYGVSIELISENLDK
+700 NYEVDIKLISENLDK
-715 YTGGIIIIPS
+715 YTGGTIIIPS

-757 CTRAMHTLDIISK
+757 CTRAMHTLDIISQ

>member
-1 MITFTL
+1 
-7 IYRDYNI
+7 
-14 KHWFSQVLVEKRFKI
+14 
-29 IAKSIKKWYYIL
+29 
-41 VRKKL
+41 
-46 YRLEKKMID
+46 MID

-85 GNADEQYIQ
+85 ENADEQYIQ
-94 NMSKEY
+94 NMSKIY
-100 SNKLRNLNKAISVPY
+100 SNKLKNLNNAVSVPY
-115 FARIDFKED
+115 FARVDFKED
-124 TQNNIQKI
+124 KQNNIQKI
-132 YIGKTGIFNNDY
+132 YIGKTGIFNDDY

-159 YDGQLGKVKYECPD
+159 YDGQLENVEYECPD
-173 GIIEGNLNKK
+173 GIIKGDLSKK

-210 CLTENSEARLKNIIS
+210 CLNENSEARLKNIIS

-321 NPINVELSNIVNKNG
+321 NPINVELSNIVNQNG

-344 ANFKSSLRYKELIDE
+344 ANFKSSLRFKELIDE
-359 FIDKFLKNSL
+359 FIDKFLKSNL
-369 PKEDFKISDIVV
+369 PKGDFKISDIVV
-381 FNNNE
+381 FNHDE
-386 VIDMFMT
+386 VIDMFMN

-423 DKLSEQRKS
+423 DRLSEQRKS
-432 KLDNIEKNL
+432 KLYNIDKNL
-441 SDDKVKEIRLSIF
+441 SDDKVKEIRLEIF

-462 QLFKGGKKLVIDY
+462 QLFKGGKKLVLDY
-475 LKDLK
+475 LKNFK
-480 IEKVLPVYK
+480 IEKVLSIYK
-489 KIINDQILFDKYVES
+489 KIISDKILFDKYVKS
-504 ELYEYILKTYKE
+504 ELYEYILETYKK
-516 NIKNKKVEY
+516 NIKSKKVEY

-536 KFWGNINNLKLEHIV
+536 RFWGNINNLKLEHIV

-561 QFYNFKEMVKPNM
+561 QFYNFKEIVKPNM

-586 YSYKGMNDWNKL
+586 YSYKGINNWNKL
-598 NQIVFNNKAS
+598 NQIVFDNKAS
-608 IEYLKASYRTSM
+608 IEYLKESYRTSM

-635 NENIILAKPI
+635 NENIILAQPI
-645 ERHGDKVEHWKVD
+645 ERHGDKVEHWKID
-658 SEDNRIIKIYE
+658 SEDSKISKIYE
-669 IIKKQLEA
+669 IIKTHLEA
-677 GHINIAI
+677 GHINIAV
-684 ITKDFNESIE
+684 ITKDFDESIE

-700 NYGVSIELISENLDK
+700 NYEVDIKLISENLDK
-715 YTGGIIIIPS
+715 YTGGTIIIPS

-757 CTRAMHTLDIISK
+757 CTRAMHTLDIISQ

>member
-1 MITFTL
+1 MIQ
-7 IYRDYNI
+7 II
-14 KHWFSQVLVEKRFKI
+14 EK
-29 IAKSIKKWYYIL
+29 SMKKWYYIL
-41 VRKKL
+41 VKNKL

-100 SNKLRNLNKAISVPY
+100 SNKLKNLNKAISVPY
-115 FARIDFKED
+115 FARIDFKENK
-124 TQNNIQKI
+124 QNNIQKI

-159 YDGQLGKVKYECPD
+159 YDGQLGKVEYECPD
-173 GIIEGNLNKK
+173 GIIEGDLSKK

-210 CLTENSEARLKNIIS
+210 CLTENSESRLKNIIS

-230 QNKIIRAKMSNPLI
+230 QNKIIRAKMSKPLI

-263 LVYTYEKEFN
+263 LVYTYEKEFK
-273 PDEFLIIA
+273 PEEFLIIA
-281 PNKFFLDYISNV
+281 PNKFFLNYISNV

-301 VRQQTFEEF
+301 VKQQTFEEF
-310 MLENIDANFEI
+310 MLENIDANFKI
-321 NPINVELSNIVNKNG
+321 NPINEELSNIVNQNG
-336 KTDLIKKS
+336 ETDLIKKS
-344 ANFKSSLRYKELIDE
+344 ANFKSSLRYKELIDDFINE
-359 FIDKFLKNSL
+359 FLQNSL
-369 PKEDFKISDIVV
+369 PKEDFKISGIVI
-381 FNNNE
+381 FNNDE
-386 VIDMFMT
+386 VIDMFMN

-401 DSKKMLTAIL
+401 ESKKMLTAVL
-411 QKRVSNIANELI
+411 QKRVSNIADELI
-423 DKLSEQRKS
+423 DKLSEQRKN
-432 KLDNIEKNL
+432 KLDNIDKDL
-441 SDDKVKEIRLSIF
+441 SEDKIKEIRLNIF

-475 LKDLK
+475 LKNFK
-480 IEKVLPVYK
+480 IEKVLQVYK
-489 KIINDQILFDKYVES
+489 KIINNQILFEKYVES
-504 ELYEYILKTYKE
+504 ELYEYILRTFKE

-536 KFWGNINNLKLEHIV
+536 KFWGNINNIKLEHIV

-561 QFYNFKEMVKPNM
+561 QFYNFKELVKPNM

-579 GDISQGI
+579 GDIAQGI
-586 YSYKGMNDWNKL
+586 YSYKGTNNWQKL
-598 NQIVFNNKAS
+598 NQNVFNNQAS
-608 IEYLKASYRTSM
+608 IEVLKESYRTSM
-620 EIMNEANTI
+620 EIMNEANTV
-629 INKIVD
+629 INKFTD
-635 NENIILAKPI
+635 NENIILAQPI
-645 ERHGDKVEHWKVD
+645 ERHRDEVQHWKVD
-658 SEDNRIIKIYE
+658 SENNKIIKICE
-669 IIKKQLEA
+669 IIKKQLEV

-694 LHKKLT
+694 LHKEIT
-700 NYGVSIELISENLDK
+700 NYGVNAELISENLDK
-715 YTGGIIIIPS
+715 YTGGVIVIPS

-744 SENILDTKLLYVA
+744 SEDILETKLLYVA

>member
-1 MITFTL
+1 
-7 IYRDYNI
+7 
-14 KHWFSQVLVEKRFKI
+14 
-29 IAKSIKKWYYIL
+29 
-41 VRKKL
+41 
-46 YRLEKKMID
+46 MID
-55 KEEIKKVSDT
+55 KEEIKRVSDT

-70 SNIEEYEIL
+70 NNIKEYEIF

-100 SNKLRNLNKAISVPY
+100 SNKLKNLNKAISIPY
-115 FARIDFKED
+115 FARIDFKE
-124 TQNNIQKI
+124 NNVNNERKI
-132 YIGKTGIFNNDY
+132 YIGKTGILNDKY
-144 EVVVTDWRAPISSIY
+144 DVIVTDWRAPIASIY
-159 YDGQLGKVKYECPD
+159 YDGQLGKVKYECPE
-173 GIIEGNLNKK
+173 GIIEGDLTKK
-183 RVYTIENSILKDY
+183 RVYNIENSELKDY

-210 CLTENSEARLKNIIS
+210 CLNENSEARLKNIIS

-230 QNKIIRAKMSNPLI
+230 QNKIIRAKISKTLI

-310 MLENIDANFEI
+310 MLENIEGNIEI
-321 NPINVELSNIVNKNG
+321 NTVNTELSNIVNKNG
-336 KTDLIKKS
+336 NIDLIKDS
-344 ANFKSSLRYKELIDE
+344 ASFKSSLIFKDIVDV
-359 FIDKFLKNSL
+359 FISDFLNNNL
-369 PKEDFKISDIVV
+369 PKEDFKVTDIIV
-381 FNNNE
+381 FTNE
-386 VIDMFMT
+386 EIKKMFMEL
-393 YFKNNSIN
+393 YKNNSVN
-401 DSKKMLTAIL
+401 DSKRMLSGIL
-411 QKRVSNIANELI
+411 QKRLSNISDELI
-423 DKLSEQRKS
+423 DKLTNTRK
-432 KLDNIEKNL
+432 KKIDEIDKNL
-441 SDDKVKEIRLSIF
+441 DEEEINKIRLNIF
-454 KETEYEMQ
+454 KETEYEIQ
-462 QLFKGGKKLVIDY
+462 QLFKGGKKLVQDY
-475 LKDLK
+475 LKNFK
-480 IEKVLPVYK
+480 VEKALTLYK
-489 KIINDQILFDKYVES
+489 KLINKKEFFEKYIS
-504 ELYEYILKTYKE
+504 DDLYMYILDNFKRNVKL
-516 NIKNKKVEY
+516 KKIEY
-525 EDLAPLFYIQN
+525 EDLTPLFYLQN
-536 KFWGNINNLKLEHIV
+536 KFWGNINKLNLKHIV

-561 QFYNFKEMVKPNM
+561 QFYIFKEILKPNV

-579 GDISQGI
+579 GDIAQGI
-586 YSYKGMNDWNKL
+586 YSYKGTNNWQKL
-598 NQIVFNNKAS
+598 NQNVFDNQAS
-608 IEYLKASYRTSM
+608 IEVLKESYRTSM

-629 INKIVD
+629 INKIED
-635 NENIILAKPI
+635 NENIILAQPI

-658 SEDNRIIKIYE
+658 SENSKIIKICE
-669 IIKKQLEA
+669 IIKKQLEV

-694 LHKKLT
+694 LYKAIT
-700 NYGVSIELISENLDK
+700 NYGINVELISENLDK
-715 YTGGIIIIPS
+715 YTGGTIIIPS

>member
-1 MITFTL
+1 
-7 IYRDYNI
+7 
-14 KHWFSQVLVEKRFKI
+14 
-29 IAKSIKKWYYIL
+29 
-41 VRKKL
+41 
-46 YRLEKKMID
+46 MID

-85 GNADEQYIQ
+85 ENADEQYIQ
-94 NMSKEY
+94 NMSKIY
-100 SNKLRNLNKAISVPY
+100 SNKLKNLNNAVSVPY
-115 FARIDFKED
+115 FARVDFKED
-124 TQNNIQKI
+124 KQNNIQKI
-132 YIGKTGIFNNDY
+132 YIGKTGIFNDDY

-159 YDGQLGKVKYECPD
+159 YDGQLGNVEYECPD
-173 GIIEGNLNKK
+173 GIIKGDLSKK

-210 CLTENSEARLKNIIS
+210 CLNENSEARLKNIIS

-321 NPINVELSNIVNKNG
+321 NPINVELSNIVNQNG

-344 ANFKSSLRYKELIDE
+344 ANFKSSLRFKELIDE
-359 FIDKFLKNSL
+359 FIDKFLKSNL
-369 PKEDFKISDIVV
+369 PKGDFKISDIVV
-381 FNNNE
+381 FNHDE
-386 VIDMFMT
+386 VIDMFIN

-423 DKLSEQRKS
+423 DRLSEQRKS
-432 KLDNIEKNL
+432 KLYNIDKNL
-441 SDDKVKEIRLSIF
+441 SDDKVKEIRLEIF

-462 QLFKGGKKLVIDY
+462 QLFKGGKKLVLDY
-475 LKDLK
+475 LKNFK
-480 IEKVLPVYK
+480 IEKVLSIYK
-489 KIINDQILFDKYVES
+489 KIISDKILFDKYVKS
-504 ELYEYILKTYKE
+504 ELYEYILETYKK
-516 NIKNKKVEY
+516 NIKSKKVEY

-536 KFWGNINNLKLEHIV
+536 RFWGNINNLKLEHIV

-561 QFYNFKEMVKPNM
+561 QFYNFKEIVKPNM

-586 YSYKGMNDWNKL
+586 YSYKGINNWNKL
-598 NQIVFNNKAS
+598 NQIVFDNKAS
-608 IEYLKASYRTSM
+608 IEYLKESYRTSM

-635 NENIILAKPI
+635 NENIILAQPI
-645 ERHGDKVEHWKVD
+645 ERHGDKVEHWKID
-658 SEDNRIIKIYE
+658 SEDSKISKIYE
-669 IIKKQLEA
+669 IIKTHLEA
-677 GHINIAI
+677 GHINIAV
-684 ITKDFNESIE
+684 ITKDFDESIE

-700 NYGVSIELISENLDK
+700 NYEVDIKLISENLDK
-715 YTGGIIIIPS
+715 YTGGTIIIPS

-757 CTRAMHTLDIISK
+757 CTRAMHTLDIISQ

>member
-1 MITFTL
+1 L
-7 IYRDYNI
+7 EN
-14 KHWFSQVLVEKRFKI
+14 VE
-29 IAKSIKKWYYIL
+29 
-41 VRKKL
+41 
-46 YRLEKKMID
+46 
-55 KEEIKKVSDT
+55 
-65 IEIVK
+65 
-70 SNIEEYEIL
+70 
-79 YSNLLK
+79 
-85 GNADEQYIQ
+85 
-94 NMSKEY
+94 
-100 SNKLRNLNKAISVPY
+100 
-115 FARIDFKED
+115 
-124 TQNNIQKI
+124 
-132 YIGKTGIFNNDY
+132 
-144 EVVVTDWRAPISSIY
+144 
-159 YDGQLGKVKYECPD
+159 YECPD
-173 GIIEGNLNKK
+173 GIIKGDLSKK

-210 CLTENSEARLKNIIS
+210 CLNENSEARLKNIIS

-321 NPINVELSNIVNKNG
+321 NPINVELSNIVNQNG
-336 KTDLIKKS
+336 KIDLIKKS
-344 ANFKSSLRYKELIDE
+344 ANFKSSLRFKELIDE
-359 FIDKFLKNSL
+359 FIDKFLKSNL
-369 PKEDFKISDIVV
+369 PKGDFKISDIVV
-381 FNNNE
+381 FNHDE
-386 VIDMFMT
+386 VIDMFMN

-423 DKLSEQRKS
+423 DRLSEQRKS
-432 KLDNIEKNL
+432 KLYNIDKNL
-441 SDDKVKEIRLSIF
+441 SDDKVKEIRLEIF

-462 QLFKGGKKLVIDY
+462 QLFKGGKKLVLDY
-475 LKDLK
+475 LKNFK
-480 IEKVLPVYK
+480 IEKVLSIYK
-489 KIINDQILFDKYVES
+489 KIISDKILFDKYVKS
-504 ELYEYILKTYKE
+504 ELYEYILETYKK
-516 NIKNKKVEY
+516 NIKSKKVEY

-536 KFWGNINNLKLEHIV
+536 RFWGNINNLKLGHIV

-561 QFYNFKEMVKPNM
+561 QFYNFKEIVKPNM

-586 YSYKGMNDWNKL
+586 YSYKGINNWNKL
-598 NQIVFNNKAS
+598 NQIVFDNKAS
-608 IEYLKASYRTSM
+608 IEYLKESYRTSM

-635 NENIILAKPI
+635 NENIILAQPI
-645 ERHGDKVEHWKVD
+645 ERHGDKVEHWKID
-658 SEDNRIIKIYE
+658 SEDSKISKIYE
-669 IIKKQLEA
+669 IIKTHLEA
-677 GHINIAI
+677 GHINIAV
-684 ITKDFNESIE
+684 ITKDFDESIE

-700 NYGVSIELISENLDK
+700 NYEVDIKLISENLDK
-715 YTGGIIIIPS
+715 YTGGTIIIPS

-757 CTRAMHTLDIISK
+757 CTRAMHTLDIISQ

>member
-1 MITFTL
+1 
-7 IYRDYNI
+7 
-14 KHWFSQVLVEKRFKI
+14 
-29 IAKSIKKWYYIL
+29 
-41 VRKKL
+41 
-46 YRLEKKMID
+46 MID

-65 IEIVK
+65 IKIVK
-70 SNIEEYEIL
+70 GNIEEYEIL

-94 NMSKEY
+94 NMSKIY
-100 SNKLRNLNKAISVPY
+100 NNKLKNLNKAISVPY
-115 FARIDFKED
+115 FARVDFKED
-124 TQNNIQKI
+124 KQDNVQKI

-144 EVVVTDWRAPISSIY
+144 EAVVTDWRAPISSIY
-159 YDGQLGKVKYECPD
+159 YDGQLGKVEYECPD
-173 GIIEGNLNKK
+173 GIIEGDLSKK
-183 RVYTIENSILKDY
+183 RVYTIENSILKHY
-196 QDIDITTN
+196 EDIDITTN
-204 DEFLQE
+204 DKFLQE

-293 LPDLGVDY
+293 LPDLGVEY

-310 MLENIDANFEI
+310 MLENIDANIEV
-321 NPINVELSNIVNKNG
+321 NPINVELSNIVNQNG
-336 KTDLIKKS
+336 KTELIKKS

-359 FIDKFLKNSL
+359 FIDKFLQNCL
-369 PKEDFKISDIVV
+369 PKEDFKISGIVV
-381 FNNNE
+381 FNYDE
-386 VIDMFMT
+386 IIDIFMN
-393 YFKNNSIN
+393 YIKNNSIN

-411 QKRVSNIANELI
+411 QKRVSNISDELI
-423 DKLSEQRKS
+423 DKLSKQRKN
-432 KLDNIEKNL
+432 KLDNIDNNL
-441 SDDKVKEIRLSIF
+441 SDDKIKEIRLEIF
-454 KETEYEMQ
+454 KETEYEIQ
-462 QLFKGGKKLVIDY
+462 ELLKGGKKLVLDY
-475 LKDLK
+475 LKNFK
-480 IEKVLPVYK
+480 IEKVLPIYK
-489 KIINDQILFDKYVES
+489 KIINDKSLFNKYIES
-504 ELYEYILKTYKE
+504 ELYEYILKTYNK
-516 NIKNKKVEY
+516 NIKSKKVEY

-536 KFWGNINNLKLEHIV
+536 RFWGNINNLKLEHIV

-561 QFYNFKEMVKPNM
+561 QFYNFKEMVKHNM

-586 YSYKGMNDWNKL
+586 YSYKGTNNWNRL

-608 IEYLKASYRTSM
+608 IEYLKESYRTSM

-635 NENIILAKPI
+635 NENVILAKPI
-645 ERHGDKVEHWKVD
+645 ERHGDKVEHWKVN
-658 SEDNRIIKIYE
+658 SEDNKIIKIYE

-700 NYGVSIELISENLDK
+700 NYGVNIELISEKLNK
-715 YTGGIIIIPS
+715 YTGGIIIVPS

-731 EFDSVIISDSNKY
+731 EFDSVIISDYNKY

>member
-1 MITFTL
+1 
-7 IYRDYNI
+7 
-14 KHWFSQVLVEKRFKI
+14 
-29 IAKSIKKWYYIL
+29 
-41 VRKKL
+41 
-46 YRLEKKMID
+46 MID

-85 GNADEQYIQ
+85 ENADEQYIQ
-94 NMSKEY
+94 NMSKIY
-100 SNKLRNLNKAISVPY
+100 SNKLKNLNNAVSVPY
-115 FARIDFKED
+115 FARVDFKED
-124 TQNNIQKI
+124 KQNNIQKI
-132 YIGKTGIFNNDY
+132 YIGKTGIFNDDY

-159 YDGQLGKVKYECPD
+159 YDGQLGNVEYECPD
-173 GIIEGNLNKK
+173 GIIKGDLSKK

-210 CLTENSEARLKNIIS
+210 CLNENSEARLKNIIS

-321 NPINVELSNIVNKNG
+321 NPINVELSNIVNQNG

-344 ANFKSSLRYKELIDE
+344 ANFKSSLRFKELIDE
-359 FIDKFLKNSL
+359 FIDKFLKSNL
-369 PKEDFKISDIVV
+369 PKGDFKISDIVV
-381 FNNNE
+381 FNHDE
-386 VIDMFMT
+386 VIDMFMN

-423 DKLSEQRKS
+423 DRLSEQRKS
-432 KLDNIEKNL
+432 KLYNIDKNL
-441 SDDKVKEIRLSIF
+441 SDDKVKEIRLEIF

-462 QLFKGGKKLVIDY
+462 QLFKGGKKLVLDY
-475 LKDLK
+475 LKNFK
-480 IEKVLPVYK
+480 IEKVLSIYK
-489 KIINDQILFDKYVES
+489 KIISDKYVKS
-504 ELYEYILKTYKE
+504 ELYEYILETYKK
-516 NIKNKKVEY
+516 NIKSKKVEY

-536 KFWGNINNLKLEHIV
+536 RFWGNINNLKLEHIV

-561 QFYNFKEMVKPNM
+561 QFYNFKEIVKPNM

-586 YSYKGMNDWNKL
+586 YSYKGINNWNKL
-598 NQIVFNNKAS
+598 NQIVFDNKAS
-608 IEYLKASYRTSM
+608 IEYLKESYRTSM

-635 NENIILAKPI
+635 NENIILAQPI
-645 ERHGDKVEHWKVD
+645 ERHGDKVEHWKID
-658 SEDNRIIKIYE
+658 SEDSKISKIYE
-669 IIKKQLEA
+669 IIKTHLEA
-677 GHINIAI
+677 GHINIAV
-684 ITKDFNESIE
+684 ITKDFDESIE

-700 NYGVSIELISENLDK
+700 NYEVDIKLISENLDK
-715 YTGGIIIIPS
+715 YTGGTIIIPS

-757 CTRAMHTLDIISK
+757 CTRAMHTLDIISQ

>member
-1 MITFTL
+1 MG
-7 IYRDYNI
+7 N
-14 KHWFSQVLVEKRFKI
+14 VE
-29 IAKSIKKWYYIL
+29 
-41 VRKKL
+41 
-46 YRLEKKMID
+46 
-55 KEEIKKVSDT
+55 
-65 IEIVK
+65 
-70 SNIEEYEIL
+70 
-79 YSNLLK
+79 
-85 GNADEQYIQ
+85 
-94 NMSKEY
+94 
-100 SNKLRNLNKAISVPY
+100 
-115 FARIDFKED
+115 
-124 TQNNIQKI
+124 
-132 YIGKTGIFNNDY
+132 
-144 EVVVTDWRAPISSIY
+144 
-159 YDGQLGKVKYECPD
+159 YECPD
-173 GIIEGNLNKK
+173 GIIKGDLSKK

-210 CLTENSEARLKNIIS
+210 CLNENSEARLKNIIS

-321 NPINVELSNIVNKNG
+321 NPINVELSNIVNQNG
-336 KTDLIKKS
+336 KIDLIKKS
-344 ANFKSSLRYKELIDE
+344 ANFKSSLRFKELIDE
-359 FIDKFLKNSL
+359 FIDKFLKSNL
-369 PKEDFKISDIVV
+369 PKGDFKISDIVV
-381 FNNNE
+381 FNHDE
-386 VIDMFMT
+386 VIDMFMN

-423 DKLSEQRKS
+423 DRLSEQRKS
-432 KLDNIEKNL
+432 KLYNIDKNL
-441 SDDKVKEIRLSIF
+441 SDDKVKEIRLEIF

-462 QLFKGGKKLVIDY
+462 QLFKGGKKLVLDY
-475 LKDLK
+475 LKNFK
-480 IEKVLPVYK
+480 IEKVLSIYK
-489 KIINDQILFDKYVES
+489 KIISDKILFDKYVKS
-504 ELYEYILKTYKE
+504 ELYEYILETYKK
-516 NIKNKKVEY
+516 NIKSKKVEY

-536 KFWGNINNLKLEHIV
+536 RFWGNINNLKLEHIV

-561 QFYNFKEMVKPNM
+561 QFYNFKEIVKPNM

-586 YSYKGMNDWNKL
+586 YSYKGINNWNKL
-598 NQIVFNNKAS
+598 NQIVFDNKAS
-608 IEYLKASYRTSM
+608 IEYLKESYRTSM

-635 NENIILAKPI
+635 NENIILAQPI
-645 ERHGDKVEHWKVD
+645 ERHGDKVEHWKID
-658 SEDNRIIKIYE
+658 SEDSKISKIYE
-669 IIKKQLEA
+669 IIKTHLEA
-677 GHINIAI
+677 GHINIAV
-684 ITKDFNESIE
+684 ITKDFDESIE

-700 NYGVSIELISENLDK
+700 NYEVDIKLISENLDK
-715 YTGGIIIIPS
+715 YTGGTIIIPS

-757 CTRAMHTLDIISK
+757 CTRAMHTLDIISQ

>member
-1 MITFTL
+1 
-7 IYRDYNI
+7 
-14 KHWFSQVLVEKRFKI
+14 
-29 IAKSIKKWYYIL
+29 
-41 VRKKL
+41 
-46 YRLEKKMID
+46 MID

-85 GNADEQYIQ
+85 ENADEQYIQ
-94 NMSKEY
+94 NMSKIY
-100 SNKLRNLNKAISVPY
+100 SNKLKNLNNAVSVPY
-115 FARIDFKED
+115 FARVDFKED
-124 TQNNIQKI
+124 KQNNIQKI
-132 YIGKTGIFNNDY
+132 YIGKTGIFNDDY

-159 YDGQLGKVKYECPD
+159 YDGQLGNVEYECPD
-173 GIIEGNLNKK
+173 GIIKCDLSKK

-210 CLTENSEARLKNIIS
+210 CLNENSEARLKNIIS

-321 NPINVELSNIVNKNG
+321 NPINVELSNIVNQNG

-344 ANFKSSLRYKELIDE
+344 ANFKSSLRFKELIDE
-359 FIDKFLKNSL
+359 FIDKFLKGNL
-369 PKEDFKISDIVV
+369 PKGDFKISDIVV
-381 FNNNE
+381 FNHDE
-386 VIDMFMT
+386 VIDMFMN

-423 DKLSEQRKS
+423 DRLSEQRKS
-432 KLDNIEKNL
+432 KLYNIDKNL
-441 SDDKVKEIRLSIF
+441 SDDKVKEIRLEIF

-462 QLFKGGKKLVIDY
+462 QLFKGGKKLVLDY
-475 LKDLK
+475 LKNFK
-480 IEKVLPVYK
+480 IEKVLSIYK
-489 KIINDQILFDKYVES
+489 KIISDKILFDKYVKS
-504 ELYEYILKTYKE
+504 ELYEYILETYKK
-516 NIKNKKVEY
+516 NIKSKKVEY

-536 KFWGNINNLKLEHIV
+536 RFWGNINNLKLEHIV

-561 QFYNFKEMVKPNM
+561 QFYNFKEIVKPNM

-586 YSYKGMNDWNKL
+586 YSYKGINNWNKL
-598 NQIVFNNKAS
+598 NQIVFDNKAS
-608 IEYLKASYRTSM
+608 IEYLKESYRTSM

-635 NENIILAKPI
+635 NENIILAQPI
-645 ERHGDKVEHWKVD
+645 ERHGDKVEHWKID
-658 SEDNRIIKIYE
+658 SEDSKISKIYE
-669 IIKKQLEA
+669 IIKTHLEA
-677 GHINIAI
+677 GHINIAV
-684 ITKDFNESIE
+684 ITKDFDESIE

-700 NYGVSIELISENLDK
+700 NYEVDIKLISENLDK
-715 YTGGIIIIPS
+715 YTGGTIIIPS

-757 CTRAMHTLDIISK
+757 CTRAMHTLDIISQ

>member
-1 MITFTL
+1 M
-7 IYRDYNI
+7 
-14 KHWFSQVLVEKRFKI
+14 
-29 IAKSIKKWYYIL
+29 KKWYYIL
-41 VRKKL
+41 VKKKL

-55 KEEIKKVSDT
+55 NEEIKRVSDT

-70 SNIEEYEIL
+70 NNIKEYEIL

-100 SNKLRNLNKAISVPY
+100 SNKLKNLNKAISIPY
-115 FARIDFKED
+115 FARIDFKE
-124 TQNNIQKI
+124 NNSNNERKI
-132 YIGKTGIFNNDY
+132 YIGKTGILNDKY
-144 EVVVTDWRAPISSIY
+144 DVIVTDWRAPIASIY

-173 GIIEGNLNKK
+173 GIIKGDLSKK

-210 CLTENSEARLKNIIS
+210 CLNENSEARLKNIIS

-321 NPINVELSNIVNKNG
+321 NPINVELSNIVNQNG

-344 ANFKSSLRYKELIDE
+344 ANFKSSLRFKELIDE
-359 FIDKFLKNSL
+359 FIDKFLKSNL
-369 PKEDFKISDIVV
+369 PKGDFKISDIVV
-381 FNNNE
+381 FNHDE
-386 VIDMFMT
+386 VIDMFIN

-423 DKLSEQRKS
+423 DRLSEQRKS
-432 KLDNIEKNL
+432 KLYNIDKNL
-441 SDDKVKEIRLSIF
+441 SDDKVKEIRLEIF
-454 KETEYEMQ
+454 KEKEYEMQ
-462 QLFKGGKKLVIDY
+462 QLFKGGKKLVLDY
-475 LKDLK
+475 LKNFK
-480 IEKVLPVYK
+480 IEKVLSIYK
-489 KIINDQILFDKYVES
+489 KIISDKILFDKYVKS
-504 ELYEYILKTYKE
+504 ELYEYILETYKK
-516 NIKNKKVEY
+516 NIKSKKVEY

-536 KFWGNINNLKLEHIV
+536 RFLGNINNLKLEHIV

-561 QFYNFKEMVKPNM
+561 QFYNFKEIVKPNM

-586 YSYKGMNDWNKL
+586 YSYKGINNWNKL

-608 IEYLKASYRTSM
+608 IEYLKESYRTSM

-635 NENIILAKPI
+635 NENIILAQPI
-645 ERHGDKVEHWKVD
+645 ERHGDKIEHWKID
-658 SEDNRIIKIYE
+658 SEDSKISKIYE
-669 IIKKQLEA
+669 IIKTHLEA
-677 GHINIAI
+677 GHINIAV
-684 ITKDFNESIE
+684 ITKDFDESIE

-700 NYGVSIELISENLDK
+700 NYEVDIKLISENLDK
-715 YTGGIIIIPS
+715 YTGGTIIIPS

-757 CTRAMHTLDIISK
+757 CTRAMHTLDIISQ